1 MPGQARDALHRLGA
15 AEAPILGKTGTKWGS
30 SAPVGGE
37 SALARNLQ
45 NLFQHFCT
53 WSLLMKKILAAT
65 ASCMLIA
72 GAAHAQTAAPA
83 PTPEWTVAGNASLN
97 SDYRFRGFTQTNYG
111 AALQGGIDIAHSSG
125 FYVGNWNSNVGQ
137 DLYNGASLEMDFYG
151 GFKGEVAPGLGYDV
165 GAIYYYYPQS
175 GVDRTGSLANKK
187 ISNQEVYLGLSY
199 GALSAKLFYATGD
212 YFKTA
217 ELAGSNKISTKGTTY
232 LDVSYTQD
240 IDGLILGAHYG
251 LLTLKHYD
259 QFTMSTD
266 VGGGALSK
274 SVGDYKLSI
283 GKDVGAGYV
292 LTGAYVGTTKKGYF
306 ATDLGA
312 ATAAGKSSVVVSVA
326 KTF

>member
-1 MPGQARDALHRLGA
+1 
-15 AEAPILGKTGTKWGS
+15 
-30 SAPVGGE
+30 
-37 SALARNLQ
+37 
-45 NLFQHFCT
+45 
-53 WSLLMKKILAAT
+53 MKKILALST
-65 ASCMLIA
+65 ALTLVASVA
-72 GAAHAQTAAPA
+72 QAQTAAASPA
-83 PTPEWTVAGNASLN
+83 PEWTVAGNASLN

-151 GFKGEVAPGLGYDV
+151 GFKGEAAPGLGYDV

-175 GVDRTGSLANKK
+175 GVDRASVKWGAANTTYPNKK
-187 ISNQEVYLGLSY
+187 INNQEIYLGLSY
-199 GALSAKLFYATGD
+199 GALSAKLYYATGD

-217 ELAGSNKISTKGTTY
+217 DLAGASQSTKGSTY
-232 LDVSYTQD
+232 LDLSYSQD
-240 IDGLILGAHYG
+240 MGGVILGAHYG
-251 LLTLKHYD
+251 LLSLKHYD
-259 QFTMSTD
+259 QFSLSSD
-266 VGGGALSK
+266 VGGALPK
-274 SVGDYKLSI
+274 TVGDYKLSV
-283 GKDVGAGYV
+283 GKDIGAGYV